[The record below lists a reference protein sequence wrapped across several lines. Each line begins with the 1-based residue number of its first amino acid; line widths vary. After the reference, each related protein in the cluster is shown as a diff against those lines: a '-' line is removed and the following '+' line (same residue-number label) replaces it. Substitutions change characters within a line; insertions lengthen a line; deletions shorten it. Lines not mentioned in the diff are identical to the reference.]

1 MKKIFLLIPLLGML
15 WSCKKQDQQTPKQT
29 ETNTATGKLKSQS
42 AKDGVWDLLGYGYDV
57 TGEYANSSSTTFQ
70 VIDITKLYSTEPTRL
85 VTNLNTTRN
94 SSFSYGENVQAYASD
109 ISAHLNAT
117 VGFSLFKG
125 SVTSAYSNS
134 NSFNS
139 KYIYG
144 SYNLLIQQRELKFN
158 ATSALL
164 QKYLTQNFLNDIATL
179 TPQQI
184 VSQYGA
190 FVLSD
195 IILGAKLQVT
205 YQSETKSTDRKSA
218 ASAGLDASLG
228 AIFSINAGVNSNH
241 SQSSSNFNQYVHYL
255 TNGGDPT
262 LGITPATISFT
273 QNTPP
278 IDYSAWQASTNAQ
291 NAELINIAQSGLI
304 PINELI
310 PDPSLANAVKNYIY
324 NDYLPNH
331 QVQVQYGK
339 STLYRCFNT
348 KSGDRMLVTDPNE
361 VANQPNWNVEGS
373 LGYVYND
380 NSKTGVAPLNRF
392 LLSNGYHFFTTDV
405 NEIPS
410 QAKREGVPGY
420 LDLSPVAGYKPLY
433 RYRTSK
439 NGSHMYSNDFNELG
453 NGRDG
458 WIYEGIIGYLQQ

>member
-1 MKKIFLLIPLLGML
+1 MKKFLFLIPLMGML
-15 WSCKKQDQQTPKQT
+15 WSCKKQEQPAPKQT
-29 ETNTATGKLKSQS
+29 EVKSNATKLKTQA

-57 TGEYANSSSTTFQ
+57 TGEFANSSSTTFQ
-70 VIDITKLYSTEPTRL
+70 VIDIAKLYSAAPTRL

-94 SSFSYGENVQAYASD
+94 SSFSYGDNVQSYASD

-125 SVTSAYSNS
+125 SITSAYSNS
-134 NSFNS
+134 NSFSS

-144 SYNLLIQQRELKFN
+144 SYNLLIQQKELKFN
-158 ATSALL
+158 ASSALL
-164 QKYLTQNFLNDIATL
+164 QQYLTQDFIKDIAVL

-195 IILGAKLQVT
+195 IFLGAKLQIV

-228 AIFSINAGVNSNH
+228 SIFSINAGINSNH
-241 SQSSSNFNQYVHYL
+241 SQSSSNFNQYLHYV
-255 TNGGDPT
+255 THGGDPT
-262 LGITPATISFT
+262 VGITPTTISFT

-278 IDYSAWQASTNAQ
+278 IDYSAWQSSTNVQ
-291 NAELINIAQSGLI
+291 NEELINIAQAGLI

-310 PDPSLANAVKNYIY
+310 PDPNLAAAVKNYIY

-331 QVQVQYGK
+331 QVQVQYTK
-339 STLYRCFNT
+339 SALYRCFNT
-348 KSGDRMLVTDPNE
+348 KTGDRMLVTDPSE
-361 VANQPNWNVEGS
+361 VTRLANWNVEGV

-380 NSKTGVAPLNRF
+380 NSKKGVAPLTRYF
-392 LLSNGYHFFTTDV
+392 LNNGFHFFTSDV
-405 NEIPS
+405 HEIPQGS
-410 QAKREGVPGY
+410 NEGVIGY
-420 LDLSPVAGYKPLY
+420 MDLSPVAGYSAIY
-433 RYRTSK
+433 RYRNAK
-439 NGSHMYSNDFNELG
+439 NG
-453 NGRDG
+453 
-458 WIYEGIIGYLQQ
+458 